1 MTDNLK
7 NIEVELKLFNNISK
21 NNKTTQRSISKEL
34 DVALGFANSL
44 IKKFLRKGLLKITEA
59 PMKRYIYYITP
70 KGFVEKSKLVGQ
82 FIDSSLAF
90 YKKTKKEYEDKF
102 LKIKEQ
108 NFNKVILVGTGELSE
123 IAVLSASITNT
134 KIYCIFD
141 EKLKISSFCGIKVT
155 NKLNF
160 SKLNKKKT
168 IFFLSDSINSQ
179 KMLPKLV
186 DEGFDVFKPKFLML
200 D

>member
-1 MTDNLK
+1 MSDNRK
-7 NIEVELKLFNNISK
+7 NIEVELKLFNKISK

-90 YKKTKKEYEDKF
+90 IRRLKK
-102 LKIKEQ
+102 
-108 NFNKVILVGTGELSE
+108 
-123 IAVLSASITNT
+123 NT
-134 KIYCIFD
+134 KM
-141 EKLKISSFCGIKVT
+141 SF
-155 NKLNF
+155 
-160 SKLNKKKT
+160 
-168 IFFLSDSINSQ
+168 
-179 KMLPKLV
+179 
-186 DEGFDVFKPKFLML
+186 
-200 D
+200 

>member
-82 FIDSSLAF
+82 FIDSSLTF
-90 YKKTKKEYEDKF
+90 YKKTKK
-102 LKIKEQ
+102 
-108 NFNKVILVGTGELSE
+108 
-123 IAVLSASITNT
+123 NT
-134 KIYCIFD
+134 KI
-141 EKLKISSFCGIKVT
+141 SF
-155 NKLNF
+155 
-160 SKLNKKKT
+160 
-168 IFFLSDSINSQ
+168 
-179 KMLPKLV
+179 
-186 DEGFDVFKPKFLML
+186 
-200 D
+200 